1 MKNELN
7 WLLAIVF
14 CAGVFTACT
23 SEDDNAVRPA
33 TPVVEVDINET
44 NFPDENFRRFL
55 LEQDYGK
62 DGMLTSAEIA
72 SITVMDIAK
81 KDIESLK
88 GIEFFTALD
97 TLDCFDNYLDV
108 LDVSKNVALRE
119 LICAANVLTALDV
132 SKNKK
137 LEILYCGF
145 NYLTSLDVSENTAL
159 IKLACHFNELTSLD
173 VSQNTALT
181 DLYCNTNHL
190 ERLDV
195 SQNTA
200 LTDLYC
206 GSNELTTLDVSK
218 NSALTD
224 LSCSGNELTTLDVSK
239 NSALTNLYCAGNK
252 LTELVIPSNSPLS
265 TLFLSRNKISGKNM
279 DDLISSLPQNTSSE
293 RHMFAVI
300 DNLDGDEENV
310 FTKSQSDAVKAKGW
324 LPVYWDEK
332 DKEWKELD

>member
-108 LDVSKNVALRE
+108 LDVSKNVALE
-119 LICAANVLTALDV
+119 
-132 SKNKK
+132 
-137 LEILYCGF
+137 E
-145 NYLTSLDVSENTAL
+145 
-159 IKLACHFNELTSLD
+159 
-173 VSQNTALT
+173 T
-181 DLYCNTNHL
+181 DLRRKCP
-190 ERLDV
+190 D
-195 SQNTA
+195 
-200 LTDLYC
+200 
-206 GSNELTTLDVSK
+206 
-218 NSALTD
+218 
-224 LSCSGNELTTLDVSK
+224 
-239 NSALTNLYCAGNK
+239 
-252 LTELVIPSNSPLS
+252 S
-265 TLFLSRNKISGKNM
+265 T
-279 DDLISSLPQNTSSE
+279 
-293 RHMFAVI
+293 
-300 DNLDGDEENV
+300 
-310 FTKSQSDAVKAKGW
+310 
-324 LPVYWDEK
+324 
-332 DKEWKELD
+332 

>member
-137 LEILYCGF
+137 LERLYCGF
-145 NYLTSLDVSENTAL
+145 NYLTSLDVSKNTAL
-159 IKLACHFNELTSLD
+159 IELACHFNELTSLD
-173 VSQNTALT
+173 VSQNTVLEF
-181 DLYCNTNHL
+181 LQCNTNHL

-206 GSNELTTLDVSK
+206 GSNELT
-218 NSALTD
+218 A
-224 LSCSGNELTTLDVSK
+224 LDVSK

-332 DKEWKELD
+332 DKGWKELD

>member
-145 NYLTSLDVSENTAL
+145 NYLTSLDVSKNTAL
-159 IKLACHFNELTSLD
+159 IELACHFNELTSLD
-173 VSQNTALT
+173 VSQNTVLEF
-181 DLYCNTNHL
+181 LQCNTNHL

-200 LTDLYC
+200 LTDLSC
-206 GSNELTTLDVSK
+206 GSNELT
-218 NSALTD
+218 A
-224 LSCSGNELTTLDVSK
+224 LDVSK

-332 DKEWKELD
+332 DKGWKELD